1 MTKYPNLHM
10 MTSAYAPKYLPA
22 EPIQFMNT
30 RGQHEV
36 LFASDHPVLPF
47 DRCLAEA
54 AALPF
59 REGVLEKYPREN
71 ALAVFRWD
79 SAERSSS

>member
-1 MTKYPNLHM
+1 M

-22 EPIQFMNT
+22 
-30 RGQHEV
+30 
-36 LFASDHPVLPF
+36 FASDHPVLPF

-79 SAERSSS
+79 SA

>member
-1 MTKYPNLHM
+1 MVFESGMQTAAQDRLTLEM
-10 MTSAYAPKYLPA
+10 DLA

-79 SAERSSS
+79 SA